1 MKKFLII
8 GSINAVAWNEIFPM
22 VKFNKMDIGY
32 VFNKLISF
40 TIPGSDKLKKMG
52 TIAWY

>member
-8 GSINAVAWNEIFPM
+8 GSINAVAWNEIFPL

-32 VFNKLISF
+32 LFGKGVYFINPYSNEYKRLCNV
-40 TIPGSDKLKKMG
+40 G
-52 TIAWY
+52 WY